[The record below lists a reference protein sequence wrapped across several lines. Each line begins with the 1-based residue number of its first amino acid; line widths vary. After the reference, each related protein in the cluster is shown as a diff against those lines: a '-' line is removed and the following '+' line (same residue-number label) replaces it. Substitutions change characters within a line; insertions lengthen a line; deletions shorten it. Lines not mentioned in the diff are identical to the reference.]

1 MRTIPFDVEN
11 KTVPVRA
18 YALFSIGI
26 IMDVKDKTLRP
37 FFYG

>member
-1 MRTIPFDVEN
+1 MRDIPYDVEN

-26 IMDVKDKTLRP
+26 IMDVKL
-37 FFYG
+37 